1 MRLLSYLEL
10 TTASFLRARTLIASL
25 TICLFSG
32 RKRRNLAIFHKST
45 SVRSWLEISLRN
57 WWDEHTGEHK
67 MNDHIGSNSVGNS
80 SENNLYITGCSMA
93 VNIRDILCAWKP
105 WFKVFPIRKSRF
117 DDLFPGF
124 QCCVH
129 KSRCVVCFQSCAFV
143 FYFWWVHRTTT
154 ISCWLIMLFN
164 PDFIVFHLRTENFH
178 FSPTTKACAGKC

>member
-25 TICLFSG
+25 CICLFSG

-57 WWDEHTGEHK
+57 GWNGYTGEHK
-67 MNDHIGSNSVGNS
+67 MNYHIGSKFVGNS
-80 SENNLYITGCSMA
+80 SENNLDITGCSTA
-93 VNIRDILCAWKP
+93 VTIRDILCAWKP
-105 WFKVFPIRKSRF
+105 WFKVFPIRESRS

-129 KSRCVVCFQSCAFV
+129 KSRFVVCPKNSASV
-143 FYFWWVHRTTT
+143 ILFWWDHRTTT
-154 ISCWLIMLFN
+154 ISSWLAMPFN
-164 PDFIVFHLRTENFH
+164 PDFIIFHLRTEDFH
-178 FSPTTKACAGKC
+178 FSPTAKACTDKC